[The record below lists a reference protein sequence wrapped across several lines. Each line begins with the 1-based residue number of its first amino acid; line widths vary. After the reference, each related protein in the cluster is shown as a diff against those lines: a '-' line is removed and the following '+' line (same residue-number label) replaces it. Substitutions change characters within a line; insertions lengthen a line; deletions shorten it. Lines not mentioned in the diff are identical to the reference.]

1 MKPQELY
8 NDIVKY
14 CKSNTNKEL
23 IKKYARYFREGY
35 DSYGLTQELL
45 YKKVDEIIGNKE
57 VNFNLL
63 RETSKLLVKS
73 LKYEESSFAILFY
86 RKFSESFSRETFDD
100 ITGWFETG
108 LRNWA
113 SCDVICGD
121 TLFVLL
127 RNKIITY
134 KDLKP
139 WLSAE
144 NKFQRRAVPVSLI
157 KLLKTTKDFNEYFNF
172 IEPLMTDPEREVHQG
187 VGWFLREAWKL
198 QKKPTETFLLK
209 HKDTSPRLIFQYACE
224 KMTAEAKLKFRKTK
238 P

>member
-1 MKPQELY
+1 MKPKELY
-8 NDIVKY
+8 DDIVKY
-14 CKSNTNKEL
+14 CKSNTNEEL

-45 YKKVDEIIGNKE
+45 HSKVDSILKNKE
-57 VNFNLL
+57 VDFNLL
-63 RETSKLLVKS
+63 RETSRLLVKS

-86 RKFSESFSRETFDD
+86 RNFSGSFTREIFDD

-121 TLFVLL
+121 TLFILL
-127 RNKIITY
+127 SKNIITY
-134 KDLKP
+134 RDLKP

-157 KLLKTTKDFNEYFNF
+157 KLLKTTKDFNDYFNF
-172 IEPLMTDPEREVHQG
+172 IEPLMKDPEREVHQG

-198 QKKPTETFLLK
+198 QKIPTESFLLRY
-209 HKDTSPRLIFQYACE
+209 KDVSPRLIFQYACE
-224 KMTAEAKLKFRKTK
+224 KMTPEEKTRFK
-238 P
+238 RTKI